1 MPDPVLEQF
10 TPQNTTILMVDYSVG
25 FLNSFRSHT
34 VNDHLQAT
42 VALAQ
47 TALGFNTGFV
57 VNLGSG
63 QTPYPQLVNVL
74 GDHPI
79 IYRGGEYN
87 ALENAD
93 VLKAVED
100 TGRPR
105 LVIGGISTDG
115 CVIETAF
122 GALRRGYTVGLVADA
137 TAGETLETHNLAVN
151 RMIQAGVVPLS
162 WLSLATELQY
172 DWSTGDTAQAYF
184 QIIAEASPGIMAS
197 VQSEHSVPGDSND
210 SN

>member
-1 MPDPVLEQF
+1 M
-10 TPQNTTILMVDYSVG
+10 
-25 FLNSFRSHT
+25 
-34 VNDHLQAT
+34 
-42 VALAQ
+42 
-47 TALGFNTGFV
+47 
-57 VNLGSG
+57 
-63 QTPYPQLVNVL
+63 
-74 GDHPI
+74 
-79 IYRGGEYN
+79 
-87 ALENAD
+87 
-93 VLKAVED
+93 
-100 TGRPR
+100 
-105 LVIGGISTDG
+105 IGGISTDG

>member
-1 MPDPVLEQF
+1 MPDPVLERF

-34 VNDHLQAT
+34 VTDHLQAT

-47 TALGFNTGFV
+47 VGLGFHSGFV

-63 QTPYPQLVNVL
+63 QTPYPQLVQVL

-100 TGRPR
+100 ASRPR

-137 TAGETLETHNLAVN
+137 TAGETLETHNLAVQ
-151 RMIQAGVVPLS
+151 RMVQAGVVPLS
-162 WLSLATELQY
+162 WLSLATEFQY

-197 VQSEHSVPGDSND
+197 VQSEHAVPGGSNG
-210 SN
+210 SK